1 VKSTP
6 VVSDHRACT
15 GEAKAHPF
23 PEAEAGAATLEA
35 MLPALCTLAADE
47 RIELIDGLR
56 AVTSGPADL
65 LGLPQGR
72 LEAGRAGRSGGVQSL
87 MRRTSTAARV
97 LPVPRPARLKTG
109 ASSGRP

>member
-1 VKSTP
+1 LRSESDREALIAALNAGEIDA

-56 AVTSGPADL
+56 AMTSGPADL

-72 LEAGRAGRSGGVQSL
+72 LEPGA
-87 MRRTSTAARV
+87 
-97 LPVPRPARLKTG
+97 PADLV
-109 ASSGRP
+109 AFNP